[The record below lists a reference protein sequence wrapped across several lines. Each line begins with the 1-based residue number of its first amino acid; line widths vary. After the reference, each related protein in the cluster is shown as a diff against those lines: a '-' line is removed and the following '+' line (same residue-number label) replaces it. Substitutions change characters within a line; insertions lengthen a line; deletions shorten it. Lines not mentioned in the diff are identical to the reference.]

1 MAEIHNIIWEYLF
14 LTVDSFFLTV
24 DLFFDRGQLFSDR
37 ACLFLD
43 CGCLCFECTCVFSA
57 GPGKEALGCP
67 GQHSPERA
75 DLRNARIP
83 SQEPSPE

>member
-1 MAEIHNIIWEYLF
+1 MSIKGNIFF

-57 GPGKEALGCP
+57 GPRKEALGCP